1 MPNYYGL
8 FFSDGK
14 QVVRLPVNPETLPL
28 TEEADTENFDVL
40 GLGEVVVAKL
50 PKLKTVTI
58 SSFFPGRPFS
68 GVLTQGGFQEPAF
81 YLDFFE
87 KALREKT
94 VLTYTPVRYY
104 EDGTPFLTG
113 DAGFPVI
120 VKRFQT
126 TEKGGETGD
135 FYYTL
140 ELSEYRD
147 YSPQKMVLE
156 TKAPAAAVPEQTAV
170 AEPAREAPKGQLY
183 VGLTCIANGDYF
195 ATSYAEPPKGH
206 ASGRRVVISRIV
218 DESRAKPVHINS
230 ENGGA
235 LGWISADCLKAVN

>member
-1 MPNYYGL
+1 MPNYYGI

-28 TEEADTENFDVL
+28 THEADTSSYNVL
-40 GLGEVVVAKL
+40 GLGEIIL
-50 PKLKTVTI
+50 PRTPKLRTVTI
-58 SSFFPGRPFS
+58 SGFFPGRPFS
-68 GVLTQGGFQEPAF
+68 GVLTQGGFKEPSF
-81 YLDFFE
+81 YIDFIR
-87 KALREKT
+87 KALDEKT
-94 VLTYTPVRYY
+94 VLLCTPVRYY

-113 DAGFPVI
+113 DTGFPVL
-120 VKRFQT
+120 VTKFQL

-156 TKAPAAAVPEQTAV
+156 QPVPAAAAPTAAA

-183 VGLTCIANGDYF
+183 VGLACVANGDYF
-195 ATSYAEPPKGH
+195 ATSYGEPPKGH
-206 ASGRRVVISRIV
+206 ASGRRVIISRIV

-230 ENGGA
+230 ESGGA
-235 LGWISADCLKAVN
+235 LGWITADGLSSV